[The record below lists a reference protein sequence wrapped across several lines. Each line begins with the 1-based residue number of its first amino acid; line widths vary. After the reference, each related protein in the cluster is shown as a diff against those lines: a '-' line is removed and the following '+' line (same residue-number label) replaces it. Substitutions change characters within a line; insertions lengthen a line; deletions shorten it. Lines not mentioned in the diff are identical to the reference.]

1 MECRTLIS
9 LMRSQ
14 AVEKGSLERR
24 TMLAAFPFSRYSLS
38 CSSNP
43 LQAALHVHMLTT
55 VSVDTSFHWI
65 YLPTPSGNVPVLPQ
79 REFDCFSDM
88 IGTWQRRNTMRRK
101 LRNFTWEEKM
111 RVLRGHLIN
120 QIPLSDL
127 CDELGLQPTVLYRSK
142 SPPQI
147 AKMTTG
153 SHVRT
158 AGITPRSV
166 RHNWD

>member
-1 MECRTLIS
+1 
-9 LMRSQ
+9 
-14 AVEKGSLERR
+14 
-24 TMLAAFPFSRYSLS
+24 
-38 CSSNP
+38 
-43 LQAALHVHMLTT
+43 
-55 VSVDTSFHWI
+55 
-65 YLPTPSGNVPVLPQ
+65 
-79 REFDCFSDM
+79 
-88 IGTWQRRNTMRRK
+88 MRRK

-153 SHVRT
+153 GHVRT